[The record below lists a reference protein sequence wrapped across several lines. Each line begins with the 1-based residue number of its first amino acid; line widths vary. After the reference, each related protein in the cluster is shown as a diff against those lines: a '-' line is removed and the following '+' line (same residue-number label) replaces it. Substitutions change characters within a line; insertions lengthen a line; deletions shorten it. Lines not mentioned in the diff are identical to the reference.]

1 MYAYTHRHRH
11 TYMQTCIHSCMHAY
25 THKNIDVQMY
35 ARVIF
40 THYRLQ
46 AGVVTLAVA
55 VVTVEEAT
63 AVAEEVDTE
72 VVEVVTAAPQ
82 CAMATGRA
90 RTAAQMCS
98 HPKGLAS
105 SVILQSPGTRVV
117 EVVAAMAV
125 VVAHVSV
132 ALFLN
137 LWCLYVRASHGVP
150 KC

>member
-1 MYAYTHRHRH
+1 MA
-11 TYMQTCIHSCMHAY
+11 
-25 THKNIDVQMY
+25 V
-35 ARVIF
+35 
-40 THYRLQ
+40 

-63 AVAEEVDTE
+63 VVAEEVDTE
-72 VVEVVTAAPQ
+72 VVVEEEGTAALQ

-105 SVILQSPGTRVV
+105 SVILPSPGTRVV

-132 ALFLN
+132 ALFHN
-137 LWCLYVRASHGVP
+137 LWCLYMHGNHGVL